1 VSRTAVTLVELDD
14 VVAQQVRGESASSR
28 AFAAGFPRGEDLDA
42 LAAWE
47 RGAMG
52 FLIVD
57 GEGRVVGTCGT
68 HGAPAAGVVELGFGL
83 VQCARGVGVGGETVD
98 LLLAAVRERHPA
110 ARVVARTQWELVD
123 GVAVAASPASE
134 AILERRGFIPDPAPV
149 DRATRGWSLKA

>member
-1 VSRTAVTLVELDD
+1 
-14 VVAQQVRGESASSR
+14 
-28 AFAAGFPRGEDLDA
+28 
-42 LAAWE
+42 
-47 RGAMG
+47 
-52 FLIVD
+52 
-57 GEGRVVGTCGT
+57 
-68 HGAPAAGVVELGFGL
+68 VVELGFGL

-134 AILERRGFIPDPAPV
+134 AILERRGLIPDPAPV